1 VTSAVALKNITKAF
15 PRVLANSNVSLEVRQ
30 GEVHALVGE
39 NGAGKSTLVNI
50 LYGLVRPDEG
60 EVWAGDVRLP
70 AAHGFLGLDHGIGMI
85 HQHFMLIGQFT
96 ALENVVLGAEP
107 ARGPFLD
114 LKAARSKV
122 QSIMKDYGITI
133 DLDRRVDDLSVGE
146 EQRVEI
152 LKVLFRNARI
162 IIMDEPTAVLT
173 PQETGKLFATM
184 RTLTRSGKTVV
195 FITHKL
201 EEVMEIADTITVMRA
216 GRVVATVPKTAT
228 DVASLAEMMV
238 GRPMEA
244 IAARKAGLTEERL
257 LEVDDLSLVS
267 AKGQKVLAD
276 VSFSVRG
283 GEILGLCGVEGNG
296 QTELFE
302 VLVGLRK
309 PTGGRVR
316 LKGRDITSAS
326 TLERMRLGL
335 AHIPPDRSRMGM
347 VGEMSLRENLLLGR
361 HHDPRFAGWIFLKL
375 GAIDREAA
383 GLVERFGIE
392 PGDLEMKVGLLSGG
406 NQQKTIAARELDR
419 SPDFI
424 VASQPT
430 RGLDIGAARMI
441 HELLIGHADRGKGVL
456 LVSADLAEVMALS
469 DRIGVMYRGR
479 MVGPVARAEA
489 GEESLGLM
497 MAGAGL
503 GSGTGAG
510 TGADGLAGQGRG

>member
-1 VTSAVALKNITKAF
+1 MSDLAQRQDVACAVALKNITKAF
-15 PRVLANSNVSLEVRQ
+15 PRVLANSDVTVEVRR

-39 NGAGKSTLVNI
+39 NGAGKSTLMNV
-50 LYGLVRPDEG
+50 LYGLVRPDAG
-60 EVWAGDVRLP
+60 EVWAGGVRLP

-96 ALENVVLGAEP
+96 VLENIVLGAEP

-114 LKAARSKV
+114 LKAARSMV
-122 QSIMKDYGITI
+122 QGIMTEYGITI
-133 DLDRRVDDLSVGE
+133 DLDRRIDDLSVGE

-173 PQETGKLFATM
+173 PQETSNLFATM
-184 RTLTRSGKTVV
+184 RTLTRAGKTVI

-216 GRVVATVPKTAT
+216 GRVVATLPKVAT

-238 GRPMEA
+238 GRAMEA
-244 IAARKAGLTEERL
+244 MAARKVRPTD
-257 LEVDDLSLVS
+257 EVLFEVADLSLVS
-267 AKGQKVLAD
+267 AKGQRLLD
-276 VSFSVRG
+276 GVSFSVCR
-283 GEILGLCGVEGNG
+283 GEILGVCGVEGNG

-309 PTGGRVR
+309 STRGRVC

-335 AHIPPDRSRMGM
+335 AHIPPDRSRMGL

-361 HHDPRFAGWIFLKL
+361 HHDPQLAGKLFLKR
-375 GAIDREAA
+375 GAIDRGAA

-392 PGDLEMKVGLLSGG
+392 PGDLDMRVGLLSGG

-419 SPDFI
+419 SPDFV

-430 RGLDIGAARMI
+430 RGLDIGAARLI
-441 HELLIGHADRGKGVL
+441 HELLIEHADRGKSVL
-456 LVSADLAEVMALS
+456 LISADLAEVMALS

-479 MVGPVARAEA
+479 MVGLVARGQA
-489 GEESLGLM
+489 GEEALGLM

-503 GSGTGAG
+503 AG
-510 TGADGLAGQGRG
+510 DDRG